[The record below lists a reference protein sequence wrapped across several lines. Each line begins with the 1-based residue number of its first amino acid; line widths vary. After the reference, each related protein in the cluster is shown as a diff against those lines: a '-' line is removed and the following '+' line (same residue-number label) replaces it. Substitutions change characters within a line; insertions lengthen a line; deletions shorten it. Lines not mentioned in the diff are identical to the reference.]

1 MERTKISNMSTNND
15 TRVRI
20 SERLNEVA
28 KLRDYGVQQKMNLE
42 KIYRNTDR
50 AIIAEGVTNPA
61 NIPVM
66 KNVSI
71 DLITATVPNL
81 VAPELYAVQP
91 IDSPDALVGYWSFK
105 YGDDKGD
112 AKRGETFN
120 SAFGLGKVSPWY
132 SSGVDKDLPVS
143 LAKAASASAP
153 TYFKL
158 GFPSVIPGSAKFNG
172 ISDTANAGGADGYT
186 GKFVDAGGSG
196 KDVLINYTTGM
207 LKYSDTTADI
217 EDAHITYSYDNIN
230 EPTKIPTIFA
240 GRQNLRMIAK
250 QHALSTPISITAAE
264 IARRSLSTDLRAELT
279 AQGFGELSFEI
290 DTLLLNDLIDAATV
304 YPTLTWSAAAPLGVS
319 RHERFAD
326 FELMLHQ
333 AAAIMG
339 QATGRFY
346 PTHILTDPF
355 GLWVLRSIP
364 GFTEKA
370 VANKTGSY
378 VAGEVAGMK
387 VIVSTRT
394 HLNPGQMIL
403 IHRGSENLDAPGVY
417 SPYIP
422 ITSTE
427 WIPSQELG
435 EKKSYYTWY
444 ASQITNPS
452 LMLSVQVTDF
462 NIN

>member
-1 MERTKISNMSTNND
+1 MERTKASNIGNNVNN
-15 TRVRI
+15 TRTRI
-20 SERLNEVA
+20 SERLGEVA
-28 KLRDYGVQQKMNLE
+28 KLRNYGVQQKMNLE

-50 AIIAEGVTNPA
+50 MIVPEGVTNPA

-71 DLITATVPNL
+71 DLITATIPNL

-91 IDSPDALVGYWSFK
+91 IDSPDALVGYWAFK

-132 SSGVDKDLPVS
+132 SSGIDKDLSFSVKTS
-143 LAKAASASAP
+143 E
-153 TYFKL
+153 TVKL
-158 GFPSVIPGSAKFNG
+158 GFTSVVPGSVKLTT
-172 ISDTANAGGADGYT
+172 TAGAVITDVPTDDKT
-186 GKFVDAGGSG
+186 GAIGEN
-196 KDVLINYTTGM
+196 LTINYKTGII
-207 LKYSDTTADI
+207 SATGNVDGT
-217 EDAHITYSYDNIN
+217 ITYRYDNVN

-240 GRQNLRMIAK
+240 GRQNLRMIAE
-250 QHALSTPISITAAE
+250 QHALSTPVSITAAE

-290 DTLLLNDLIDAATV
+290 DTLLLNDIIDAATV

-319 RHERFAD
+319 RTERFAD
-326 FELMLHQ
+326 FELVLNQ
-333 AAAIMG
+333 GAAIMS

-355 GLWVLRSIP
+355 GLWVLKAIP
-364 GFTEKA
+364 GFAEKT

-378 VAGEVAGMK
+378 VAGEVAGLK
-387 VIVSTRT
+387 VIVTTRS
-394 HLNPGQMIL
+394 HLNPGQVIL
-403 IHRGSENLDAPGVY
+403 VHRGSENLDAPGVY

-435 EKKSYYTWY
+435 EKKTYYTWY

-452 LMLSVQVTDF
+452 LMLSIQITDF
-462 NIN
+462 NLA

>member
-1 MERTKISNMSTNND
+1 MERTRISDMNNGVKD

-20 SERLNEVA
+20 SERLEEVA
-28 KLRDYGVQQKMNLE
+28 KIRNYGVQQKMNLE

-71 DLITATVPNL
+71 DLITATIPNL

-91 IDSPDALVGYWSFK
+91 IDSPDALVGYWAFK

-132 SSGVDKDLPVS
+132 SSGVDKDLPVD
-143 LAKAASASAP
+143 LKAN
-153 TYFKL
+153 TETKL
-158 GFPSVIPGSAKFNG
+158 GFNSIIPGSMKFVKEGTTNP
-172 ISDTANAGGADGYT
+172 ISDVNGVITVGAN
-186 GKFVDAGGSG
+186 KIEV
-196 KDVLINYTTGM
+196 NYTSGVV
-207 LKYSDTTADI
+207 KAD
-217 EDAHITYSYDNIN
+217 AALVGTLTYSYDNVN

-250 QHALSTPISITAAE
+250 QYALATPVSITAAE

-279 AQGFGELSFEI
+279 AQGFGELAFEI
-290 DTLLLNDLIDAATV
+290 DTMLLNDLIDAATV

-319 RHERFAD
+319 RKERFAD

-333 AAAIMG
+333 ASAIMG
-339 QATGRFY
+339 KATGRFF

-355 GLWVLRSIP
+355 GLWVLKSIP
-364 GFTEKA
+364 GFSEKA

-378 VAGEVAGMK
+378 VAGEVAGMR

-427 WIPSQELG
+427 WVPSQELG
-435 EKKSYYTWY
+435 DKKTYYTWY

-452 LMLSVQVTDF
+452 LMLAIQIVDF